1 MDEFKPRMMDELT
14 DGVTIVTRA
23 TGCMLSINESRDIL
37 DRITESLAKYS
48 HGMDLISD
56 PDQTVFNADALLRS
70 MIKELAQLETVRA
83 NIDELIETLEGDYK
97 RRIADRLQKRN
108 LILYGVS
115 VS

>member
-1 MDEFKPRMMDELT
+1 MDEFNPRMMDELT

-23 TGCMLSINESRDIL
+23 TGCMLYVNQSRDIL
-37 DRITESLAKYS
+37 DRIAESMAKYR
-48 HGMDLISD
+48 HEMDLIFD
-56 PDQTVFNADALLRS
+56 PDVTVFNADALLRS

-83 NIDELIETLEGDYK
+83 NTDELIEILKGEYK